1 MRTFAENVGDW
12 PGKANGGNVSNGTN
26 AISAVPDPDTLPS
39 GDGCSPEGIDE
50 MSDARLME
58 MFRLMY
64 TIRRFEVV
72 MERNHLAGALYGPF
86 HSSMGQEAVSV
97 GVCSALQADDVVTST
112 HRGHGHAIAK
122 GAALGPICAELWGRS
137 TGYCGGKGGSMH
149 IVSMAHGFVG
159 QSPIIGG
166 SELLATGAA
175 LAFDLGRESRVAVSF
190 MGDGAVGQGVFHETL
205 NLAAIWRLP
214 VVFVVENNGF
224 AHSFRAEQ
232 MQLNADI
239 ASRAD
244 GYGIAGVVVDG
255 IDVFAVYAA
264 TREAVDRARAGG
276 GPTLLEAKCYR
287 WRGHNLGDA
296 EHLYRPREEV
306 EKARRD
312 DPLDRFRSAAS
323 ERLSPESLAEIEAA
337 VEVEIAEAV
346 VFADQSPPPEP
357 RSALE
362 GSL

>member
-1 MRTFAENVGDW
+1 MNEGA
-12 PGKANGGNVSNGTN
+12 VSSSSV
-26 AISAVPDPDTLPS
+26 A
-39 GDGCSPEGIDE
+39 SPRA
-50 MSDARLME
+50 SDAGRTSSAEGARFGGLSDQQLQDIY
-58 MFRLMY
+58 RSMY
-64 TIRRFEVV
+64 TVRRFEVT
-72 MERNHLAGALYGPF
+72 MERAHLGGDLYGPF

-97 GVCSALQADDVVTST
+97 GVCTALRSDDVVTST

-122 GAALGPICAELWGRS
+122 GAELGPICAELWGRG

-149 IVSMAHGFVG
+149 IVSTEHGFVG

-166 SELLATGAA
+166 SGLLATGAA
-175 LAFDLGRESRVAVSF
+175 LAFDLRRDSRVAVAF

-214 VVFVVENNGF
+214 VVFVVENNEF

-232 MQLNADI
+232 MQLNPDVAP
-239 ASRAD
+239 RAH
-244 GYGIAGVVVDG
+244 GYGVPGVVVDG
-255 IDVFAVYAA
+255 IDVLAVYAA
-264 TREAVDRARAGG
+264 TRAAVERAREGG

-312 DPLDRFRSAAS
+312 DPLHRFRSATS
-323 ERLSPESLAEIEAA
+323 DRLSAETLAEMETEVEAEIAAA
-337 VEVEIAEAV
+337 VQFAER
-346 VFADQSPPPEP
+346 SPSPDP

-362 GSL
+362 GSF

>member
-1 MRTFAENVGDW
+1 MSD
-12 PGKANGGNVSNGTN
+12 GTS
-26 AISAVPDPDTLPS
+26 AISVVSGPGAPRSAETL
-39 GDGCSPEGIDE
+39 SPEGLDS
-50 MSDARLME
+50 MSDALLVE
-58 MFRLMY
+58 IFRLMY

-72 MERNHLAGALYGPF
+72 MERNHLAGDLYGPF
-86 HSSMGQEAVSV
+86 HSSMGQEGVAV
-97 GVCSALQADDVVTST
+97 GVCAALENDDVVTST

-122 GAALGPICAELWGRS
+122 GADLGPICAELWGRS

-175 LAFDLGRESRVAVSF
+175 LAFDLSRDSRVAVSF

-232 MQLNADI
+232 MQLNPDI
-239 ASRAD
+239 GPRAD
-244 GYGIAGVVVDG
+244 GYGMPGVVVDG
-255 IDVFAVYAA
+255 IDVLAVYSATKAA
-264 TREAVDRARAGG
+264 VARARAGG

-312 DPLDRFRSAAS
+312 DPLDRFRSAVSGRISS
-323 ERLSPESLAEIEAA
+323 EYLADIEAA
-337 VEVEIAEAV
+337 AEAEIAEAV
-346 VFADQSPPPEP
+346 AFADRSPPPEP
-357 RSALE
+357 QSALE

>member
-1 MRTFAENVGDW
+1 MSDDAGALSAVSAPRRPDS
-12 PGKANGGNVSNGTN
+12 GGN
-26 AISAVPDPDTLPS
+26 ISPAGPL
-39 GDGCSPEGIDE
+39 GL
-50 MSDARLME
+50 SDARLRE

-72 MERNHLAGALYGPF
+72 MERTHLAGEIYGPF

-97 GVCSALQADDVVTST
+97 GVCAALRPDDVVTST

-122 GAALGPICAELWGRS
+122 GAELEPICAELWGRS

-175 LAFDLGRESRVAVSF
+175 LAFDLAGDSRVAVSF

-232 MQLNADI
+232 MQLNPDI
-239 ASRAD
+239 APRAE
-244 GYGIAGVVVDG
+244 GYGIRGVVVDG
-255 IDVFAVYAA
+255 IDVFSVYSATKAAV
-264 TREAVDRARAGG
+264 EQARAGG

-296 EHLYRPREEV
+296 EHLYRAREEV

-312 DPLDRFRSAAS
+312 DPLDRFRSATS
-323 ERLSPESLAEIEAA
+323 GRISSESLAEIEAA

-346 VFADQSPPPEP
+346 AFADRSPPPDP
-357 RSALE
+357 ASALE

>member
-1 MRTFAENVGDW
+1 MSDDTGAIPVA
-12 PGKANGGNVSNGTN
+12 PGPDALASNRN
-26 AISAVPDPDTLPS
+26 L
-39 GDGCSPEGIDE
+39 SPEGVAG
-50 MSDARLME
+50 MSDDRLME

-97 GVCSALQADDVVTST
+97 GVCAALQTDDVVTST

-122 GAALGPICAELWGRS
+122 GAELGPICAELWGRS

-232 MQLNADI
+232 MQLNPDI
-239 ASRAD
+239 APRAE
-244 GYGIAGVVVDG
+244 GYGIPGVVVDG
-255 IDVFAVYAA
+255 IDVFAVHSA
-264 TREAVDRARAGG
+264 TKAAVDRARGGG

-312 DPLDRFRSAAS
+312 DPLDRFRSATS
-323 ERLSPESLAEIEAA
+323 ERISPESLAEIEAA
-337 VEVEIAEAV
+337 VEIEIAEAV
-346 VFADQSPPPEP
+346 AFADQSPAPDP

>member
-1 MRTFAENVGDW
+1 MSDDTGAIPVA
-12 PGKANGGNVSNGTN
+12 PGPGALASNRN
-26 AISAVPDPDTLPS
+26 L
-39 GDGCSPEGIDE
+39 SPEGVAG

-97 GVCSALQADDVVTST
+97 GVCAALQTDDVVTST

-122 GAALGPICAELWGRS
+122 GAELGPICAELWGRS

-175 LAFDLGRESRVAVSF
+175 LAFDLARDSRVAVSF

-232 MQLNADI
+232 MQLNPDI
-239 ASRAD
+239 APRAE
-244 GYGIAGVVVDG
+244 GYGIPGVVVDG
-255 IDVFAVYAA
+255 IDVFAVHSA
-264 TREAVDRARAGG
+264 TKAAVDRARASG

-312 DPLDRFRSAAS
+312 DPLDRFRSVTS
-323 ERLSPESLAEIEAA
+323 ERISPESLAEIEAA
-337 VEVEIAEAV
+337 VETEIAEAV
-346 VFADQSPPPEP
+346 AFADQSPPPDP
-357 RSALE
+357 RAALE

>member
-1 MRTFAENVGDW
+1 
-12 PGKANGGNVSNGTN
+12 
-26 AISAVPDPDTLPS
+26 
-39 GDGCSPEGIDE
+39 
-50 MSDARLME
+50 MSDGHGPLPAPSAADAGDSGCVASPARFGGLSE
-58 MFRLMY
+58 SRLLEIFRLMY
-64 TIRRFEVV
+64 TIRRFEVE
-72 MERNHLAGALYGPF
+72 MERTHLDGEIYGPF

-97 GVCSALQADDVVTST
+97 GVCAALRSDDVVTST

-122 GAALGPICAELWGRS
+122 GAELGPICAELWGRS

-149 IVSMAHGFVG
+149 IVSTEHGFVG

-166 SELLATGAA
+166 SGLLATGAA
-175 LAFDLGRESRVAVSF
+175 LAFDLTRQSRVAVAF
-190 MGDGAVGQGVFHETL
+190 MGDGAVGQGVFHESL

-224 AHSFRAEQ
+224 AHSFRAAQ
-232 MQLNADI
+232 MQLNSQV
-239 ASRAD
+239 ASRAE
-244 GYGIAGVVVDG
+244 GYGIPGAVVDG

-264 TREAVDRARAGG
+264 TRAAVERAREGG

-312 DPLDRFRSAAS
+312 DPLDRFRSAIS
-323 ERLSPESLAEIEAA
+323 DRISFPTLATVEA
-337 VEVEIAEAV
+337 EVESQIAQAV
-346 VFADQSPPPEP
+346 RFADQSAPPDPQ
-357 RSALE
+357 SALE
-362 GSL
+362 GSF

>member
-1 MRTFAENVGDW
+1 MSDETG
-12 PGKANGGNVSNGTN
+12 
-26 AISAVPDPDTLPS
+26 AISIASAPGGVQSTQDSPPQMLS
-39 GDGCSPEGIDE
+39 GLDDS
-50 MSDARLME
+50 RLME
-58 MFRLMY
+58 MYRLMY

-72 MERNHLAGALYGPF
+72 MERNHLAGNLYGPF

-97 GVCSALQADDVVTST
+97 GVCSALESDDVVTST

-122 GAALGPICAELWGRS
+122 GAELGPVCAELWGRS

-149 IVSMAHGFVG
+149 IVSMDHSFVG

-175 LAFDLGRESRVAVSF
+175 LAFDLSGESRVAVSF
-190 MGDGAVGQGVFHETL
+190 MGDGAVGQGVFHESL

-232 MQLNADI
+232 MQLNPDI
-239 ASRAD
+239 APRAE
-244 GYGIAGVVVDG
+244 GYGVPGEVVDG
-255 IDVFAVYAA
+255 IDVLGVYQA
-264 TREAVDRARAGG
+264 TRAAVDRARAGG

-312 DPLDRFRSAAS
+312 DPLDRFRATTAG
-323 ERLSPESLAEIEAA
+323 RCSPEDLAGIEAA

-346 VFADQSPPPEP
+346 AFAEQSPPPDP
-357 RSALE
+357 GSALE